1 MTRDEAKEIL
11 EQQEAEAWFAD
22 GFDEAILG
30 LTSVNGVTVVVYSI
44 EKCIEILSRDMSYEE
59 AVEYFDF
66 NVAGAHIGDGTPLWI
81 QTEA

>member
-81 QTEA
+81 QTEV